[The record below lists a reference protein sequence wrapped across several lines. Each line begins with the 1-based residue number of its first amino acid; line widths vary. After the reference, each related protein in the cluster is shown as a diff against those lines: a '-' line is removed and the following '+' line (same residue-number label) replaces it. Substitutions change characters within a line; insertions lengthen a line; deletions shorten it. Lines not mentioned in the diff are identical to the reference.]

1 MSHKLASTCYYY
13 HQQIRENQFFH
24 ARVLT
29 FIFDVFFQYVLTTT
43 NPKDT
48 VTFICFNLQGIVTQ
62 KKKHW
67 FVIYNIY
74 ADIYEIFLLGK
85 INIYWHISISQ
96 LPFNG

>member
-62 KKKHW
+62 KK
-67 FVIYNIY
+67 NI
-74 ADIYEIFLLGK
+74 DLLFITFMLTFMKYFCWGK
-85 INIYWHISISQ
+85 
-96 LPFNG
+96 